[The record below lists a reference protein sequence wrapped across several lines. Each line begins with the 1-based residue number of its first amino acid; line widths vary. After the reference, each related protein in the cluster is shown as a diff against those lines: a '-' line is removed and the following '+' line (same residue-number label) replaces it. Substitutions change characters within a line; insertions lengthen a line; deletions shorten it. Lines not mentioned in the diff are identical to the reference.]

1 MHNSPMKTQELYQE
15 TLAKLKKGE
24 RPLIK
29 LGPELIADLR
39 EAWSE
44 AVSPDREINET
55 VLRQI
60 LCILDNTQNASR
72 EFNEH
77 FFVTLEK
84 LRSHAKYDELL
95 IYTLAASQKHVVG
108 EALKSGV
115 MIPVVYFDLLK
126 KILDTK
132 NPEVL
137 EWTLRTIE
145 SMGPLSL
152 RLQKEVRTLKPS
164 ILKLF
169 NEHQKAAFQIVDFL
183 EKEWQRMKIK

>member
-1 MHNSPMKTQELYQE
+1 MTIEQLYE
-15 TLAKLKKGE
+15 DTLAKLKRGE

-29 LGPELIADLR
+29 LGPELVTQIR

-44 AVSPDREINET
+44 AVHKEQINET
-55 VLRQI
+55 VLKQI

-84 LRSHAKYDELL
+84 LRAQTKYDELL
-95 IYTLAASQKHVVG
+95 IYTLAASQKHVVE

-115 MIPVVYFDLLK
+115 MIPAVYFDQLK
-126 KILDTK
+126 KILETK

-145 SMGPLSL
+145 TMGPLSL
-152 RLQKEVRTLKPS
+152 RLQKEVRALKPS
-164 ILKLF
+164 VLKMF
-169 NEHQKAAFQIVDFL
+169 NEHQKAAFQIVEFL
-183 EKEWQRMKIK
+183 DKEWKRLKL